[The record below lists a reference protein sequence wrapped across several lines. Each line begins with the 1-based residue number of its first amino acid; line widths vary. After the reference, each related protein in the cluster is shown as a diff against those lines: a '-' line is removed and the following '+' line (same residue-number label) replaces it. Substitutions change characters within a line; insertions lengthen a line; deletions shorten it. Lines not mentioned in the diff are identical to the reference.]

1 MIQKK
6 DLTVLFI
13 VQAGKKFGIGHLK
26 RALQIS
32 EFYSKS
38 FIWVLTDLKDPSYLR
53 PLLLD
58 TNHQISTPNDRIT
71 ISDILKEFDFNLIVN
86 DCIHLN
92 DALFNTITTCTIPMI
107 SLDNHNLGICSEIYV
122 APFPA
127 KKTKH
132 ANFTEIYQ
140 TPINQ
145 KFFLPQSEKNSI
157 TKILITLGGSDP
169 NNNAERLV
177 KALKDTHYQITVI
190 AGPLSHY
197 KIEEQDNVK
206 FIHNVSDLFPYIQEN
221 DLVFCG
227 PGSTLLESLAAKKYV
242 IAIAHNYNQY
252 QDISSSHQINSL
264 LGSIFLTPKRVK
276 KAIEKSASGKLNLPD
291 NFNFQEWFLTL
302 SDTISGRPASCPLC
316 GSSNKRSFL
325 RNTEKNLFSCVSC
338 NSTYTYSIES
348 TAIQTDGDNIIAD
361 NSEQS
366 QQSYKQGV
374 LNLREDSKRRIQII
388 KKILPIPNHHTT
400 YRLIDLGAEHG
411 IFVQEASHNGFSA
424 HGVELSS
431 FARRVALDNH
441 NLKIIDSMEK
451 IYEQGPVHKVITA
464 WKKLEL
470 LENPLAYIQKLS
482 TLIPIGGLL
491 AFRVPIVDKKRSL
504 NTGYFRIT
512 EKGGKLLAE
521 RAGFIVAQV
530 HNYTNENK
538 EEFLEFYCIKR
549 IDS

>member
-38 FIWVLTDLKDPSYLR
+38 FIWVITDLKDPSSLR

-58 TNHQISTPNDRIT
+58 KNHQISAPNDKVT
-71 ISDILKEFDFNLIVN
+71 ISDILKEFDFDLIVN
-86 DCIHLN
+86 DCVHLN
-92 DALFNTITTCTIPMI
+92 DTLFNTLITCTIPMI
-107 SLDNHNLGICSEIYV
+107 SLDNHNLGVCSEIYI
-122 APFPA
+122 APLPT

-140 TPINQ
+140 TPINR
-145 KFFLPQSEKNSI
+145 KFFLPQSDKNSI
-157 TKILITLGGSDP
+157 SNILISLGGSDP
-169 NNNAERLV
+169 HNNAERLV
-177 KALKDTHYQITVI
+177 KALKDTPYQITVI

-197 KIEEQDNVK
+197 KIEDQANVK
-206 FIHNVSDLFPYIQEN
+206 VIQDVSDLFPYIQEN
-221 DLVFCG
+221 DLIFCG
-227 PGSTLLESLAAKKYV
+227 PGSTLLEGLAAKKHV
-242 IAIAHNYNQY
+242 IAIAHNYSQY
-252 QDISSSHQINSL
+252 QDISSSPQINSL
-264 LGSIFLTPKRVK
+264 LGSIFLTPKNIK
-276 KAIEKSASGKLNLPD
+276 KAIEKSTSGKLNLPD

-302 SDTISGRPASCPLC
+302 SDTIAGRPASCPLC

-325 RNTEKNLFSCVSC
+325 RTTEQNLFSCVTC
-338 NSTYTYSIES
+338 NSSYTYSINSIEV
-348 TAIQTDGDNIIAD
+348 QTNGDALIAD

-374 LNLREDSKRRIQII
+374 LNLKEDSQRRIKII

-441 NLKIIDSMEK
+441 NLKIIDSMDK

-491 AFRVPIVDKKRSL
+491 AFRVPIVDTKRSL

-512 EKGGKLLAE
+512 EKGGELLAE

-530 HNYTNENK
+530 HKYTNENQ